1 MAALLMSAAFP
12 ALSRGGDFVGTD
24 YSKLYAVDYTD
35 NNLYTISTSTGA
47 KTLIGNMGT
56 PLNNGT
62 WRDLTWDPTAN
73 KMYAMATYFEM
84 DVPVSKNVLYEVNIS
99 TGAKTWIGTDA
110 IGLYDGAIDPSTG
123 VFYAISSAYQALYTV
138 NKASG
143 ATSFVGFLDTTA
155 SFQSLDF
162 DDSNGVLYGITDAG
176 ELRTINISNAA
187 TTLVGTLSQSGFI
200 DAFAVASGTAG
211 PTPTPTPTPT
221 ATPTPTPTP
230 GPGGGSPY
238 YAVNNT
244 THQLVTGTTAS
255 GSLTNV
261 GNAPGF
267 FTGGDFVG
275 SDYSKFYAV
284 NIENNILYTIST
296 STGIPT
302 AIRYIGEPS
311 RGCGTILHGIPLR
324 TRCMHSPP
332 TSITETERLFTN

>member
-1 MAALLMSAAFP
+1 MNTPFFGSKTRRIGALAALAVLLTLGIIAGQRWVTEARFAIPDTPLLTSTDTGLQIIPASDDPLAASTFY
-12 ALSRGGDFVGTD
+12 AVNNTAHQLVTGTTANGSLTNAGSVSGSFTGGDFVGTD

-162 DDSNGVLYGITDAG
+162 DDSDGVLYGITDAG

-187 TTLVGTLSQSGFI
+187 PHCSVPSLSPALLTLS
-200 DAFAVASGTAG
+200 
-211 PTPTPTPTPT
+211 P
-221 ATPTPTPTP
+221 
-230 GPGGGSPY
+230 
-238 YAVNNT
+238 
-244 THQLVTGTTAS
+244 
-255 GSLTNV
+255 
-261 GNAPGF
+261 
-267 FTGGDFVG
+267 
-275 SDYSKFYAV
+275 
-284 NIENNILYTIST
+284 
-296 STGIPT
+296 
-302 AIRYIGEPS
+302 
-311 RGCGTILHGIPLR
+311 
-324 TRCMHSPP
+324 
-332 TSITETERLFTN
+332 